1 MMLTLSYLRDQ
12 SRWILFIV
20 PAMLIITIA
29 TAVVFH
35 IREKEIDYRVN
46 MVYAIEQAESD
57 FTNGLMHFALSGEAD
72 SPWQRRVGMA
82 LITQSLSEYQTIAY
96 QLNSKSSSEDM
107 LKNVEEMSLK
117 LNTLVD
123 SGSKVDAE
131 LREEIYQ
138 ISSQADRIER
148 SLAESLEERRIQQRH
163 WFMVIIVLSSLLLA
177 LLGLAL
183 LRSERYRFALNSSL
197 QLSEQRFL
205 RLLQNTDD
213 VFWLEAFDSE
223 KVLYVSQAFRK
234 MVGRDAK
241 VVMNHK
247 SAWRKLVHP
256 DDLTKIEH
264 ARRQAHHSPR
274 DIECRIIRP
283 DGQIRWIEGRIFPI
297 WKEQNEES
305 GRKPDFMAS
314 ISRDVTEKRILDHR
328 LFQAQKMESLGQ
340 LTGGV
345 AHDFN
350 NLLTVILI
358 NTRHLIGRL
367 QDAPDLA
374 RMMTLIMRAAER
386 GARLNQ
392 RLLAFASKQQL
403 QPEVI
408 LVEDLIEESVEMLE
422 RTLGE
427 KYRLVFNR
435 PASPL
440 WVKVDP
446 GQLQNALVNLC
457 LNSRDAMP
465 DGGKITIRLEQS
477 CHESLFGIQGDKV
490 HISVKDD
497 GEGIAQEVLDRV
509 LEPFFTNKTCDKGTG
524 LGLSMVFGFVRQS
537 GGNMQIN
544 SMVGKGTT
552 VHMVLPTC
560 GLQRARLPAKP
571 LQPAG
576 GATILLVED
585 DELVRESTTSVLQ
598 KEGYRVIQAETAEDA
613 LEVLNVKQDIDLVL
627 TDIVMPGASSGFE
640 LAERVKT
647 THPALRIL
655 VTSGFMG
662 YQSNSPEG
670 WYFLQKP
677 FSSQSLLAHVRA
689 ALTSAR
695 SATNNDMR

>member
-1 MMLTLSYLRDQ
+1 MRLSLRYLQDK
-12 SRWILFIV
+12 SRWILLIV
-20 PAMLIITIA
+20 PAMLIISIA
-29 TAVVFH
+29 TAVIFH
-35 IREKEIDYRVN
+35 IREKEVDYRVS

-57 FTNGLMHFALSGEAD
+57 FTNGLMHFALSGEAE

-82 LITQSLSEYQTIAY
+82 LITQALSEYQSIAHR
-96 QLNSKSSSEDM
+96 LNNQSSSQDM
-107 LKNVEEMSLK
+107 LKNVKEMSLK
-117 LNTLVD
+117 LNTLVE
-123 SGSKVDAE
+123 SGDRVDAE
-131 LREEIYQ
+131 FREEIYQ

-148 SLAESLEERRIQQRH
+148 QLAESLEKRRVQQRH
-163 WFMVIIVLSSLLLA
+163 WFMVIIVLSSVLLA
-177 LLGLAL
+177 FLGLAL
-183 LRSERYRFALNSSL
+183 FRSERYRFALSSSL

-213 VFWLEAFDSE
+213 VFWLETFDSE
-223 KVLYVSQAFRK
+223 KALYVSQAFSK

-241 VVMNHK
+241 AVLNQK

-256 DDLTKIEH
+256 DDIDAVEK
-264 ARRQAHHSPR
+264 ARTEARQSPR
-274 DIECRIIRP
+274 DFKCRIVRP
-283 DGQIRWIEGRIFPI
+283 DGQTRWIEGRMFPI
-297 WKEQNEES
+297 WKEQHEEP

-314 ISRDVTEKRILDHR
+314 ISRDVTEKRDIDYR

-403 QPEVI
+403 QPEVT
-408 LVEDLIEESVEMLE
+408 LVEELIDESVEMLA

-427 KYRLVFNR
+427 KYQLTFQR
-435 PASPL
+435 PDQPL
-440 WVKVDP
+440 WVRVDP

-465 DGGKITIRLEQS
+465 DGGRITIRLEKS
-477 CHESLFGIQGDKV
+477 GHKKLFGIAGDTV

-497 GEGIAQEVLDRV
+497 GEGIAQDVLDRV
-509 LEPFFTNKTCDKGTG
+509 LEPFFTTKTSDKGTG

-537 GGNMQIN
+537 GGNMHIN
-544 SMVGKGTT
+544 SMAGRGTT

-560 GLQRARLPAKP
+560 ASGNKRLPAKP
-571 LQPAG
+571 LQPTRG
-576 GATILLVED
+576 TTILLVED
-585 DELVRESTTSVLQ
+585 DELVRESTTSTLQ

-613 LEVLNVKQDIDLVL
+613 LKVLDAKADIDLVL
-627 TDIVMPGASSGFE
+627 TDVVMPGALSGFE
-640 LAERVKT
+640 LAEWVQT

-655 VTSGFMG
+655 VTSGFVG
-662 YQSNSPEG
+662 NKRSNSER
-670 WYFLQKP
+670 WFFLQKP
-677 FSSQSLLAHVRA
+677 FSTQSLLAHVNQ
-689 ALTSAR
+689 ALNTAD
-695 SATNNDMR
+695 SATNNDM